1 MSNGPLVVAYHGCD
15 ITTRDALVTGRQQP
29 KISANPYDWLGPGF
43 YLFESDPERALAFA
57 QTAAENPEYRFTAR
71 PIVTPAVVGCV
82 FAAHS
87 CLDMTTRKGRAEYTV
102 AHRQLELAARTTGA
116 KMPVNKPAFEGDIDV
131 LLRGL
136 DRAVINMIHANRPKE
151 FQVVRGAF
159 RQGAEL
165 SPGSG
170 FHSNS
175 HIQLALLDLDCVVGW
190 FLPRGAILLSSA
202 PLRGRAGRVCQFPC
216 GSSSSPNVRSF
227 ARTNCSASLPNKRCA
242 AGPLRPH
249 RQGIAVPARG
259 ICAAVDCGAA
269 CR

>member
-1 MSNGPLVVAYHGCD
+1 MSSGPLVVAYHGCD
-15 ITTRDALVTGRQQP
+15 ITTRDALITGRQQP

-43 YLFESDPERALAFA
+43 YLFEGDPERALAFA

-87 CLDMTTRKGRAEYTV
+87 CLDMTTRRGRAEYTV
-102 AHRQLELAARTTGA
+102 ALRQLELAARTTGA
-116 KMPVNKPAFEGDIDV
+116 KMPVNKPAFEGDTDV

-159 RQGAEL
+159 RQGVAL

-175 HIQLALLDLDCVVGW
+175 HIQLALLDLDCVLGW
-190 FLPRGAILLSSA
+190 FLPHGAVLFRHADLRRPVHRDAGISPVRGYGIGL
-202 PLRGRAGRVCQFPC
+202 PPIQLRVQRPQLCAHQLKRIAAQQKVCRGLRTINDGKHRP
-216 GSSSSPNVRSF
+216 GGF
-227 ARTNCSASLPNKRCA
+227 ARIT
-242 AGPLRPH
+242 
-249 RQGIAVPARG
+249 
-259 ICAAVDCGAA
+259 
-269 CR
+269 

>member
-1 MSNGPLVVAYHGCD
+1 M
-15 ITTRDALVTGRQQP
+15 
-29 KISANPYDWLGPGF
+29 
-43 YLFESDPERALAFA
+43 
-57 QTAAENPEYRFTAR
+57 
-71 PIVTPAVVGCV
+71 TPAVVGCV

-202 PLRGRAGRVCQFPC
+202 PLRGRAAGYESTSQFNWEFKRLFGLTPGREV
-216 GSSSSPNVRSF
+216 
-227 ARTNCSASLPNKRCA
+227 KRMREA
-242 AGPLRPH
+242 FS
-249 RQGIAVPARG
+249 VPATPG
-259 ICAAVDCGAA
+259 GSGFVSSH
-269 CR
+269 

>member
-15 ITTRDALVTGRQQP
+15 ITTRDALITGRQQP

-43 YLFESDPERALAFA
+43 YLFEGDPERALAFA
-57 QTAAENPEYRFTAR
+57 RTAAENPEYRFTAR

-87 CLDMTTRKGRAEYTV
+87 CLDMTTRRGRAEYTV
-102 AHRQLELAARTTGA
+102 ALRQLELAARTTGA
-116 KMPVNKPAFEGDIDV
+116 KMPVNKPAFEGDTDV

-159 RQGAEL
+159 RQGIEL
-165 SPGSG
+165 SPSSG

-190 FLPRGAILLSSA
+190 FLPQGAILLRHADLRQRVHQDAVISPVTRPSIRCRFPSYPALLPMPEASRAPTSA
-202 PLRGRAGRVCQFPC
+202 RH
-216 GSSSSPNVRSF
+216 SPTAD
-227 ARTNCSASLPNKRCA
+227 AREALNYR
-242 AGPLRPH
+242 
-249 RQGIAVPARG
+249 
-259 ICAAVDCGAA
+259 
-269 CR
+269 